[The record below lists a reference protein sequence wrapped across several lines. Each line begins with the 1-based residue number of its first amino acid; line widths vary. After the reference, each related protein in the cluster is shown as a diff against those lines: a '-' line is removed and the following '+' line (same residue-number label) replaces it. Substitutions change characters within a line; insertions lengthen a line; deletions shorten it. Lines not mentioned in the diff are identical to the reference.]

1 MCVLQFVLEVVAVVF
16 RQKLAG
22 NDLYKSVWIGA
33 AGGLTVVMLI
43 LGVDHLK
50 QFRQL
55 VLFVFCLIQLSAMIL
70 LVVTLQQIRELGR
83 EKQNKIK
90 VAEYAGKTEMSL

>member
-1 MCVLQFVLEVVAVVF
+1 MF
-16 RQKLAG
+16 
-22 NDLYKSVWIGA
+22 KSAWIAMA
-33 AGGLTVVMLI
+33 AGLSIIMLI
-43 LGVDHLK
+43 LGVDHLG

-83 EKQNKIK
+83 AKQNKIK
-90 VAEYAGKTEMSL
+90 VAFYADKTEMSL